1 MMLRVICFFL
11 VVCSFP
17 QLTDAQAVVPF
28 DTANW
33 DIKAEEFKLTDYQG
47 KNALQLKNGTAYL
60 ENAGFKNGIIEW
72 DMAFPNQRGFT
83 GVRFRIEDLSNM
95 EEFYLRPHQ
104 SGKPDANQYCPVDNG
119 LSSWQLY
126 HGEAY
131 SAPYAY
137 KFDEW
142 FHVKLVVS
150 GTRAEVYI
158 DDMNTPILHIPFLKR
173 QPRAGGLMAYSGLV
187 PTYFANFS
195 YTPEDNPI
203 LISKP
208 VAESE
213 MDPSTIPVWSVSSPF
228 SEGILEKAFS
238 LEDIQDNG
246 LEWQDLK
253 VEPSGTANLGTVAVL
268 DRKKQNAVF
277 VKAVINA
284 SEAQIKALHFGYSD
298 RAKVY
303 CNGIPLYSGNNG
315 YRTRDFRYLGTIGY
329 FDTVYLPLNKGRNE
343 IWIAVSESFGGW
355 GIRGKLEDM
364 EGVNLIY

>member
-1 MMLRVICFFL
+1 MLRVICFFL

-126 HGEAY
+126 HGEEY
-131 SAPYAY
+131 SAPYTY
-137 KFDEW
+137 KFDQW

-158 DDMNTPILHIPFLKR
+158 DDMNTPVLHAFFLKR
-173 QPRAGGLMAYSGLV
+173 QPIAGGLMVYSGLV
-187 PTYFANFS
+187 STYFSGFS
-195 YTPEDNPI
+195 YTPKDNPT
-203 LISKP
+203 LIGNP

-213 MDPSTIPVWSVSSPF
+213 MDPLTIPVWSVSSPF
-228 SEGILEKAFS
+228 PEKRLERAFS
-238 LEDIQDNG
+238 LKDIQVND
-246 LEWQDLK
+246 LAWQDLK
-253 VEPSGTANLGTVAVL
+253 VESSGTANLGTVAVL
-268 DRKKQNAVF
+268 DGEKQNTVF
-277 VKAVINA
+277 AKAVINA
-284 SEAQIKALHFGYSD
+284 TEDQLKALHFGYSD

-303 CNGIPLYSGNNG
+303 CNGTAIYSGNNS
-315 YRTRDFRYLGTIGY
+315 YMTRDFRYLGTIGY

-355 GIRGKLEDM
+355 GLRGKLDDLD
-364 EGVNLIY
+364 GVDLVY